1 MITLP
6 YIEDYIEV
14 MANLRSLP
22 GSKVG
27 FGSLFAPA
35 TAQINLARYDVNIV
49 SSMAQQTSNNTGLT
63 DRQGELAIKLVAK
76 YQRQFAGKGVDV
88 APSVENPQF
97 RNALRVIDRT
107 RSISLT
113 DNKIVLRFPYESALV
128 NAVTSASK
136 VGAGSFKFDRDKKI
150 WELGLTEHN
159 INWSVVFGQEH
170 QFTISE
176 EIQNLMQL
184 ILDCEKTDYK
194 IELVAVNNGIDIV
207 NAEDTLRKYINDNL
221 GGLVPDNFIK
231 LVDYAPVLGY
241 TVHRD
246 IQQCVENEF
255 DPIVSGIMFNKES
268 HVQRTDALSTGEEFI
283 ASLLKY
289 SEITGRWPI
298 CIYEPDTSFKLKD
311 AMLKHIKEEEL
322 LDMSKR
328 VAEVDFTGIKCVYF
342 TKLKRAWAHP
352 VPILVSTNAMLYGNE
367 KQAMLHSA
375 QKIVYYTAT
384 TLNREA
390 KTIAG
395 EVIN

>member
-1 MITLP
+1 
-6 YIEDYIEV
+6 
-14 MANLRSLP
+14 
-22 GSKVG
+22 
-27 FGSLFAPA
+27 
-35 TAQINLARYDVNIV
+35 
-49 SSMAQQTSNNTGLT
+49 
-63 DRQGELAIKLVAK
+63 
-76 YQRQFAGKGVDV
+76 
-88 APSVENPQF
+88 
-97 RNALRVIDRT
+97 
-107 RSISLT
+107 
-113 DNKIVLRFPYESALV
+113 
-128 NAVTSASK
+128 
-136 VGAGSFKFDRDKKI
+136 
-150 WELGLTEHN
+150 
-159 INWSVVFGQEH
+159 
-170 QFTISE
+170 
-176 EIQNLMQL
+176 MQL

-255 DPIVSGIMFNKES
+255 NPIVAGIMFNKES

-298 CIYEPDTSFKLKD
+298 CIYEPDTTFKLKD
-311 AMLKHIKEEEL
+311 DILKHIKEEEL
-322 LDMSKR
+322 LDVSKR